1 MGENSFTEVP
11 ETIHQMNETE
21 LSSRV
26 ASMQKRIEQ
35 GIASDEDYL
44 EDTKLEYVIQELDRF
59 PGLGDTLLATA
70 LQSAYPRTRIAAA
83 KVLIAWG
90 KDHMSDEL
98 KTILKSAYAIEPDP
112 ELKEYLGSITQ

>member
-44 EDTKLEYVIQELDRF
+44 EFILCQLE
-59 PGLGDTLLATA
+59 LAERGA
-70 LQSAYPRTRIAAA
+70 LRNC
-83 KVLIAWG
+83 
-90 KDHMSDEL
+90 
-98 KTILKSAYAIEPDP
+98 
-112 ELKEYLGSITQ
+112 